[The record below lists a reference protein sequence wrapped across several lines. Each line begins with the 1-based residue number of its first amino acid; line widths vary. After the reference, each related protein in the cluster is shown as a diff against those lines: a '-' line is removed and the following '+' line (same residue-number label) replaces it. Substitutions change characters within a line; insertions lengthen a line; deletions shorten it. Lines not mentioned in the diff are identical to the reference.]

1 MNLFW
6 HYFFL
11 VWLVGTVSYAVL
23 RGGWSERAAAII
35 VSAATVMT
43 NIAAGTSR
51 PDWHGVPTGIIF
63 VDIQTLVALVLLA
76 LMSNRLWTA
85 WAAAFQIPIMAID
98 FWPLFM
104 DGVAPRVLSHS
115 EIFWAYPTFMAIIIG
130 TRSYRRSLRQTIA
143 PS

>member
-11 VWLVGTVSYAVL
+11 VWLVGTVSYAIL
-23 RGGWSERAAAII
+23 RGGWGERTGAII

-51 PDWHGVPTGIIF
+51 PDWHGVRPEIIF
-63 VDIQTLVALVLLA
+63 VDIQALVALLLLA

-115 EIFWAYPTFMAIIIG
+115 EIFWAYPTFISIIIG
-130 TRSYRRSLRQTIA
+130 TRSYQRNLRQKTA
-143 PS
+143 LS